1 MQVTPDE
8 IQVPLPGNNIRIR
21 LMSFLETGKERS
33 TWIAAASQSS
43 VRRAPGCAQCGRTLE
58 MNELGT
64 FNLSGKCL
72 NCTDWVSE
80 DDEAFEELED

>member
-1 MQVTPDE
+1 
-8 IQVPLPGNNIRIR
+8 
-21 LMSFLETGKERS
+21 MSFLETGKERS

-72 NCTDWVSE
+72 NCVNPVLE
-80 DDEAFEELED
+80 GDDGFDELAD

>member
-72 NCTDWVSE
+72 NCANPVSE
-80 DDEAFEELED
+80 EDGGFDDLAD